1 MEIFRPH
8 VIFSAAITLDG
19 KLATRTGDSKLSSKK
34 DKIRVHKLR
43 SKVDA
48 ILIGKNTVEIDD
60 PLLSAHNIRKKNPIR
75 IILDSNATIRTNS
88 KILKTCSRIPTIIAV
103 SKKAPKKNLQ
113 KLEKFPVQVIV
124 CGNYT
129 VNIKKL
135 LGILKKKCIKN
146 ILVEGGGTTNWAFVK
161 ENQVDEA
168 IITITPY
175 LVGGITA
182 TTLVDGDGF
191 STVVKSIRLKLK
203 NVIKIKMKLYYT
215 MRINFAFLSL
225 SYQSV

>member
-1 MEIFRPH
+1 MESFRPY

-19 KLATRTGDSKLSSKK
+19 KLATRTGDSKLSSKA
-34 DKIRVHKLR
+34 DKNRIHNLR

-48 ILIGKNTVEIDD
+48 ILIGKNTAKLDD
-60 PLLSAHNIRKKNPIR
+60 LILSSHSTKKKNPIR
-75 IILDSNATIRTNS
+75 IILDSIATIRTNS

-124 CGNYT
+124 CGNYA

-135 LGILKKKCIKN
+135 LGILKKEGIKN

-161 ENQVDEA
+161 ENLVDEA

-203 NVIKIKMKLYYT
+203 NVTKMKNEVILHYE
-215 MRINFAFLSL
+215 N
-225 SYQSV
+225 

>member
-1 MEIFRPH
+1 MESFRPH

-88 KILKTCSRIPTIIAV
+88 KILKTCSEFPQLLRYQ
-103 SKKAPKKNLQ
+103 KKHRKKTCRN
-113 KLEKFPVQVIV
+113 
-124 CGNYT
+124 
-129 VNIKKL
+129 
-135 LGILKKKCIKN
+135 
-146 ILVEGGGTTNWAFVK
+146 
-161 ENQVDEA
+161 
-168 IITITPY
+168 
-175 LVGGITA
+175 
-182 TTLVDGDGF
+182 
-191 STVVKSIRLKLK
+191 
-203 NVIKIKMKLYYT
+203 
-215 MRINFAFLSL
+215 
-225 SYQSV
+225 

>member
-1 MEIFRPH
+1 MESFRPY

-19 KLATRTGDSKLSSKK
+19 KLATRTGDSKLSSKA
-34 DKIRVHKLR
+34 DKNRIHKLR

-48 ILIGKNTVEIDD
+48 ILIGKNTAKLDD
-60 PLLSAHNIRKKNPIR
+60 PILSSHSTKKKNPIR

-88 KILKTCSRIPTIIAV
+88 KILKTCSKIPTIIAV
-103 SKKAPKKNLQ
+103 SKKARKKDLQ
-113 KLEKFPVQVIV
+113 KLEKFSVQVIV
-124 CGNYT
+124 CGNYR

-135 LGILKKKCIKN
+135 LGILKKKGIKN

-161 ENQVDEA
+161 ENLVDEA

-175 LVGGITA
+175 LVGGMTA

-191 STVVKSIRLKLK
+191 STITKSIRLKLK
-203 NVIKIKMKLYYT
+203 NVTKMKNEVILHYE
-215 MRINFAFLSL
+215 N
-225 SYQSV
+225 